1 MNRSEHPRW
10 SMICCYNAARNDPY
24 LDSHHPRYT
33 PLSVVPD
40 ACVRDVGVKRFA
52 DSVADVAWLDVRD
65 DHSATA
71 AGIEPT
77 EPQA

>member
-1 MNRSEHPRW
+1 
-10 SMICCYNAARNDPY
+10 
-24 LDSHHPRYT
+24 
-33 PLSVVPD
+33 
-40 ACVRDVGVKRFA
+40 VGVKRFA